1 MRADALHNGRW
12 DACWLC
18 GGTPVV
24 HPTMA
29 QRWVLPVVPAQ
40 PLCSSA
46 WAPFCFSCAPVFFAL
61 TRSQKVIY
69 IYIFFFKSYI
79 HLLECVCREKCPG
92 ELSVTHRGRKP
103 HSQRCDR
110 HCGISSCFLGWPQEL
125 LVVPAHS
132 FPHHSVGILLQLP
145 EGRAG
150 CSVTACKGTTN
161 NLSTR
166 LSLPS
171 VQM

>member
-1 MRADALHNGRW
+1 MGCLLAVRRHTCSAPHHGPEVGAAGSACPALVQ
-12 DACWLC
+12 LSLS
-18 GGTPVV
+18 PLLF
-24 HPTMA
+24 
-29 QRWVLPVVPAQ
+29 LPCP
-40 PLCSSA
+40 SI
-46 WAPFCFSCAPVFFAL
+46 FCPYTLTKGDFF
-61 TRSQKVIY
+61 
-69 IYIFFFKSYI
+69 FFFKSYI

-150 CSVTACKGTTN
+150 CSVTACKGTTD